1 MYSEIDQFSSFL
13 RGMSDS
19 RDNHQQDFLVKQQ
32 EEGKTLR
39 LENPESCQ
47 EIESESVQENKE
59 EILERDTDHCEEK
72 REANNAENE
81 PENSVPGDDDDG
93 FKTPTSSDH
102 KIPAITQCPPPPRK
116 IRTQPSKSKRK
127 ASTDR
132 ARRNLRFDEL
142 VEVGS
147 IFLPARDEDELGS
160 KRSRKVTESG

>member
-19 RDNHQQDFLVKQQ
+19 RDNQQNFIVRQQ
-32 EEGKTLR
+32 EEGNTLQI
-39 LENPESCQ
+39 ENPESCR
-47 EIESESVQENKE
+47 EIELESVQENKE

-93 FKTPTSSDH
+93 FKTPTSSVH

-116 IRTQPSKSKRK
+116 SRTHPSKSKRK
-127 ASTDR
+127 ASTDG
-132 ARRNLRFDEL
+132 ACRNLRFDEL
-142 VEVGS
+142 VEVES
-147 IFLPARDEDELGS
+147 IFLPARDKDELGS